1 MKTLIATLV
10 AAVALTFSA
19 GAAMNS
25 DKSHR
30 VRSDDYEANLRRALR
45 YEAEENYGEQL
56 ACLQKCLSKKP
67 DDPAALNSL
76 AMAYLN
82 LDRIAEAEKTI
93 KK

>member
-56 ACLQKCLSKKP
+56 ACLQK
-67 DDPAALNSL
+67 
-76 AMAYLN
+76 
-82 LDRIAEAEKTI
+82 
-93 KK
+93 

>member
-1 MKTLIATLV
+1 MITMKTLIATMV

-30 VRSDDYEANLRRALR
+30 VRSDDYEENLRRALR

-82 LDRIAEAEKTI
+82 LDRIAEAKS
-93 KK
+93 